1 VSESVAIISASTNDE
16 HLIRLWLH
24 NRPLTTQRAYRRD
37 VAAFLS
43 FTHKPLPAVTLADV
57 QDFADHIA
65 ARQTSTRPVA
75 AVKSLLAF
83 GHRIGLLQVDAG
95 APVKLPARKDT
106 LAERILSEPA
116 IVKMLAL
123 TTEPRDYALL
133 VLLYG
138 AGLRIAEAC
147 GLRWHDLHE
156 RDRGAV
162 VTVFG
167 KGGKTR
173 HILLAPPVWDA
184 LNSLRGD
191 AGTDDPVFRSRKHG
205 AALSTVQAWRVVKM
219 AAKRAGLNPAI
230 SCHWLRH
237 AAASHS
243 LAHGATLALVQQT
256 LGHQSLAVTGRYLH
270 VNPTESIGQYL
281 AI

>member
-1 VSESVAIISASTNDE
+1 MQSALIPASTNDDS
-16 HLIRLWLH
+16 LIRLWLH
-24 NRPLTTQRAYRRD
+24 NRPVTTQRAYRRD
-37 VAAFLS
+37 VAAFQA
-43 FTHKPLPAVTLADV
+43 FTAKPLTAITLADV

-65 ARQTSTRPVA
+65 ARQSSTRPVA
-75 AVKSLLAF
+75 AVKSLLAY
-83 GHRIGLLQVDAG
+83 GHRIGLLKVDAG

-106 LAERILSEPA
+106 LAERILSEQG

-138 AGLRIAEAC
+138 AGLRVAEAC
-147 GLRWHDLHE
+147 GLRWRDLHE
-156 RDRGAV
+156 RDHGAV

-167 KGGKTR
+167 KGSKTR
-173 HILLAPPVWDA
+173 HILLAASVWSA
-184 LNSLRGD
+184 LSALRGD
-191 AGTDDPVFRSRKHG
+191 AGEDDPVFRSRKHG
-205 AALSTVQAWRVVKM
+205 AALSTVQAWRVVKA
-219 AAKRAGLNPAI
+219 AAKRAGLNPAV

-270 VNPTESIGQYL
+270 VNPSESIGQYL

>member
-1 VSESVAIISASTNDE
+1 MSTTAALIAGGTNDDS
-16 HLIRLWLH
+16 LIRLWLH

-37 VAAFLS
+37 IAAFQA
-43 FTHKPLPAVTLADV
+43 FTEKPLPAVTLADV

-65 ARQTSTRPVA
+65 ARQSSTRPVA
-75 AVKSLLAF
+75 AVKSLLAY

-95 APVKLPARKDT
+95 APVKLPTRKDT
-106 LAERILSEPA
+106 LAERILGEKA
-116 IVKMLAL
+116 VIKMLAL
-123 TTEPRDYALL
+123 TTAPRDSALL

-138 AGLRIAEAC
+138 AGLRVAEAC
-147 GLRWHDLHE
+147 GLCWRDLHE
-156 RDRGAV
+156 RDHGAV
-162 VTVFG
+162 ATVFG
-167 KGGKTR
+167 KGSKTR
-173 HILLAPPVWDA
+173 HILLAPAVWA
-184 LNSLRGD
+184 AVSALRGD
-191 AGTDDPVFRSRKHG
+191 AHADDPVFRSRKHG
-205 AALSTVQAWRVVKM
+205 AALSTVQAWRIVKA
-219 AAKRAGLNPAI
+219 AAKRAGLDPAV

>member
-1 VSESVAIISASTNDE
+1 MTEAALIPANTNDE

-24 NRPLTTQRAYRRD
+24 NRPLTTQRAYLRD
-37 VAAFLS
+37 IAAFQA
-43 FTHKPLPAVTLADV
+43 FTDKPLPAVTLGDV

-65 ARQTSTRPVA
+65 ARQSSTRPVA
-75 AVKSLLAF
+75 AVKSLLAY

-106 LAERILSEPA
+106 LAERILGEKA
-116 IVKMLAL
+116 VIKMLAL

-138 AGLRIAEAC
+138 AGLRVAEAC
-147 GLRWHDLHE
+147 GICWRDLHL
-156 RDRGAV
+156 RDHGAV

-167 KGGKTR
+167 KGSKTR
-173 HILLAPPVWDA
+173 HVLLAPAVWSA
-184 LNSLRGD
+184 LQLLRNDVG
-191 AGTDDPVFRSRKHG
+191 ADDPVFRSRKHG
-205 AALSTVQAWRVVKM
+205 AALSTVQAWRIVKA
-219 AAKRAGLNPAI
+219 AAKRAGLDPAV

-237 AAASHS
+237 AAATHS